1 MQYHAKV
8 ACSVLSR
15 ASAIVILYFNNSGVL
30 NLKTIKF
37 VKILMANPLLDRLKV
52 MILGRRPNN
61 TIFSF
66 NYHNIKPVV
75 QFLTGFISQNK
86 LEGKVLLDVGAGQ
99 SPYYE
104 LFKDKV
110 GEYIAT
116 DLEGLLPENETRP
129 IKQITGAAEN
139 LLLEDNSVDVV
150 MSNQVLEHVLDERK
164 SVAEAFRVL
173 KPGGYFIGSVPHI
186 SPIHL
191 EPYDFR
197 RFTEYGLK
205 QLLENNNFEVKV
217 IEGNGGVRKA
227 IALTLTMDWF
237 LSKHENG
244 EPQKFNGIKQLLLF
258 PVVGFINI
266 KAGILDSIF
275 VDKKRSPSNYC
286 WIAYKKESAL

>member
-1 MQYHAKV
+1 MAN
-8 ACSVLSR
+8 SVLES
-15 ASAIVILYFNNSGVL
+15 
-30 NLKTIKF
+30 IK
-37 VKILMANPLLDRLKV
+37 RL
-52 MILGRRPNN
+52 ILGRRPFN

-75 QFLTGFISQNK
+75 SFLQEFSNSEK
-86 LEGKVLLDVGAGQ
+86 CKVDTLLDVGAGQ

-104 LFKDKV
+104 LFEGKV
-110 GEYIAT
+110 KKYIAS
-116 DLEGLLPENETRP
+116 DLEGLMPANETRP
-129 IKQITGAAEN
+129 IEQKVGAAEALPIEN
-139 LLLEDNSVDVV
+139 NTIDVV

-173 KPGGYFIGSVPHI
+173 KDGGYFIGSVPHI

-205 QLLENNNFEVKV
+205 QLLENNGFEVLE
-217 IEGNGGVRKA
+217 IDGNGGVRKA

-237 LSKHENG
+237 LSEHEKG
-244 EPQKFNGIKQLLLF
+244 KPQEFQGFKQLLLF

-266 KAGILDSIF
+266 KASILDAIF
-275 VDKKRSPSNYC
+275 GDKKRSPSNYC
-286 WIAYKKESAL
+286 WIAQKKKSHDI